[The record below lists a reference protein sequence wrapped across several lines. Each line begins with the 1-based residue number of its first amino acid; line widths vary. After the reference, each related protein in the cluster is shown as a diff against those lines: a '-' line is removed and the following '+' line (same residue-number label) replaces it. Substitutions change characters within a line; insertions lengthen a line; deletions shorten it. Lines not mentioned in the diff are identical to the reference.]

1 MKMILSY
8 TKLMAVAMMAMMA
21 FTSCSN
27 DDEDGYIASTLRN
40 HDWQGY
46 IGAYY
51 DRWGISGSEYATV
64 FHFSSKD
71 AYYTSGR
78 GEELDYNTR
87 SPYDNFAYCTF
98 KWFIVDGDITLI
110 YDDDKWSPI
119 YIVDYSLSS
128 SLFRGYIYDGSKR
141 KIKFSLESTDFTE
154 WDRYNEGGFGE
165 FSHQS
170 YYHSRLAGITTSDAA
185 ASDVPFV
192 NRTEQARLHSGN
204 PNAVSIA
211 SGIFAEKLKE

>member
-1 MKMILSY
+1 MKTMFTY
-8 TKLMAVAMMAMMA
+8 TKMMALALMAMMT

-51 DRWGISGSEYATV
+51 QDRWGISGSEYSTV
-64 FHFSSKD
+64 LHFSSKD

-78 GEELDYNTR
+78 GEELDFNTA
-87 SPYDNFAYCTF
+87 SPRHDYAYCTF

-128 SLFRGYIYDGSKR
+128 SLFRGYIYDGTNR
-141 KIKFSLESTDFTE
+141 RIKFSLESADFND
-154 WDRYNEGGFGE
+154 WDLYNEGGFGE

-170 YYHSRLAGITTSDAA
+170 YYHSRLAGVTTADAA
-185 ASDVPFV
+185 VDVPFV

-204 PNAVSIA
+204 PDAVSIA